1 MASTNDTSS
10 APVIA
15 ELPLMFNSM
24 HFVMIMGMF
33 MGAILCFDLHE
44 SLKTLADKKTTRN
57 LRFMFVTAA
66 FAYVMEFFFTFGS
79 VIGAMCPIA
88 LWALGICHYSIKV
101 IVSYSYVKR
110 CEIALLGSLKFKK
123 STFQKLLKA
132 LTWAIALTAIS
143 NYLKV
148 LLVYR
153 SYYGEPD
160 LNGNQQC
167 VYDLGGYWGYL
178 DEIMFGAIDCFTL
191 SCLIWFRVSNDI
203 KGETAYVLDRVII
216 MSSITFGATIFA
228 VWVNAADPRV
238 GLTSSIMDITTD
250 ILTMMKIFTRPR
262 KRIETNKNNISTRFN
277 SSRKN
282 SRLSI
287 SSKSP
292 SASSTG
298 GNNGTAASS
307 ESTVVKSSI

>member
-110 CEIALLGSLKFKK
+110 CEIALLGSLLEVQEKHLPE
-123 STFQKLLKA
+123 TLEG
-132 LTWAIALTAIS
+132 S
-143 NYLKV
+143 NL
-148 LLVYR
+148 
-153 SYYGEPD
+153 
-160 LNGNQQC
+160 GNR
-167 VYDLGGYWGYL
+167 L
-178 DEIMFGAIDCFTL
+178 DC
-191 SCLIWFRVSNDI
+191 
-203 KGETAYVLDRVII
+203 YQ
-216 MSSITFGATIFA
+216 
-228 VWVNAADPRV
+228 
-238 GLTSSIMDITTD
+238 
-250 ILTMMKIFTRPR
+250 
-262 KRIETNKNNISTRFN
+262 
-277 SSRKN
+277 
-282 SRLSI
+282 
-287 SSKSP
+287 
-292 SASSTG
+292 
-298 GNNGTAASS
+298 
-307 ESTVVKSSI
+307 